1 MHITPAETVPSM
13 SIARVR
19 EIVQELGDATSSGLV
34 AYFNR
39 EQLVDLLADI
49 ERRGPAAPSSV
60 TQATDL
66 PAITTYSKHTASC
79 DRCHKGGGAN
89 RCDAGQQLYGA
100 ACAALLDQAR
110 LLLQV

>member
-1 MHITPAETVPSM
+1 M

-49 ERRGPAAPSSV
+49 DRRTPLTPTAAGPQV
-60 TQATDL
+60 TDL
-66 PAITTYSKHTASC
+66 PAITAYSKHVASC
-79 DRCHKGGGAN
+79 DRCHKGN
-89 RCDAGQQLYGA
+89 RCDAGRELYGA
-100 ACAALLDQAR
+100 ACAALMDQAR
-110 LLLQV
+110 LLL

>member
-1 MHITPAETVPSM
+1 MHITPTLNVPSM

-19 EIVQELGDATSSGLV
+19 EIVQELGDATASGMV

-49 ERRGPAAPSSV
+49 DRRLPAAQSGA
-60 TQATDL
+60 QLTDL
-66 PAITTYSKHTASC
+66 PAITAYSKHVASC
-79 DRCHKGGGAN
+79 DRCHKGSGN

-100 ACAALLDQAR
+100 ACAALVDQAR
-110 LLLQV
+110 VLF

>member
-1 MHITPAETVPSM
+1 MHITPTPTLPSM

-49 ERRGPAAPSSV
+49 DRRLPLSPAGAAPQV
-60 TQATDL
+60 TDL
-66 PAITTYSKHTASC
+66 PAITAYSKHVASC
-79 DRCHKGGGAN
+79 DRCHKGN

-100 ACAALLDQAR
+100 ACAALVDQTR
-110 LLLQV
+110 LLF

>member
-1 MHITPAETVPSM
+1 MHITPTPNPPSM

-19 EIVQELGDATSSGLV
+19 EIVQELGDATASGLV

-49 ERRGPAAPSSV
+49 DRRVPLTPAGAAP
-60 TQATDL
+60 QIADL
-66 PAITTYSKHTASC
+66 PAITAYSKHVASC
-79 DRCHKGGGAN
+79 DRCHKGGGN
-89 RCDAGQQLYGA
+89 RCDAGGQLYGA

-110 LLLQV
+110 LLF

>member
-49 ERRGPAAPSSV
+49 ERRAPVAPSSV
-60 TQATDL
+60 TQSTDP
-66 PAITTYSKHTASC
+66 PAITSYSKHTASC

-89 RCDAGQQLYGA
+89 RCAPGQQLSSA
-100 ACAALLDQAR
+100 ACPALRDQDR
-110 LLLQV
+110 L